1 MSTWW
6 WTVRTAG
13 AGRPVGR
20 GHGPDESTS
29 WADGTTHE
37 ALLVIAE
44 GITQLAGFDVAA
56 VSVVRD
62 SQHMQVMAV
71 AGNDEA
77 RDILLGTFTPITRL
91 MEELEHAEDWGMFQF
106 VPHESLDPES
116 ESWGWVPDFEPVA
129 GPDAWHPMD
138 LLVAPLYGPNG
149 ELRGTLSIDCPT
161 DGRRP
166 DEAHRRI
173 LNRYAEQAGRALYI
187 AVEREAFAEQVR
199 VLSATRDVVR
209 NAARERNIG
218 VMLDKIQPSLIEGF
232 RSLGSWIHTFDE
244 DGHGLGA
251 IYTGDG
257 ARVEMPQ
264 HLVDHRRA
272 RRRGLVAR
280 PSRSD
285 SCRGTCP
292 SNPVVSKVSEPEFQE
307 ILRFLEGIGVG
318 SLLFVPVGAGREC
331 LGSLVLTRALGD
343 AGVDPR
349 RGRRGA
355 RGRPRPGPGRAQRPR
370 ARPGAR
376 AGPRAQGAR
385 RLQDQAD
392 RDAVARAEE
401 PAGRDAGEHRVPPGD
416 RRPRPGALAV
426 LAAVD
431 RGAVRLVRVVEDLLL
446 LAKVGDPH
454 LPLLTRPVNL
464 PDVVDDVVNLASI
477 ADQRRVKVSIEGEA
491 GQLVAAGDPAE
502 LDIMVTN
509 LLSNAIKYSSVD
521 SSVTIE
527 LSRDDAWIVL
537 GCEDHGIG
545 IAPADR
551 QPAVPRVLPLGA
563 ARGQGPGRHRARAD
577 HRRPDRDPAPRPD
590 RGRVG
595 AGQGQHVPGVP
606 ARRLTRPTHPAR
618 PAVRLRGS
626 GVVRRQQ
633 LVDGPHPRSAAR
645 LSALR

>member
-1 MSTWW
+1 MSNEPRAESAHDLGSVALEEHGDRLAPGDQPTGVL
-6 WTVRTAG
+6 TV
-13 AGRPVGR
+13 
-20 GHGPDESTS
+20 DESTS

-71 AGNDEA
+71 AGSDEA

-116 ESWGWVPDFEPVA
+116 ESWGWVPDFEPA
-129 GPDAWHPMD
+129 SGPDAWHPMD

-149 ELRGTLSIDCPT
+149 ELRGTLSIDCPS

-173 LNRYAEQAGRALYI
+173 LNRYAEQAARALYI

-199 VLSATRDVVR
+199 VLSATREVVR

-251 IYTGDG
+251 IYAGDG
-257 ARVEMPQ
+257 ARVEMPE
-264 HLVDHRRA
+264 HLITIAERA
-272 RRRGLVAR
+272 AADSWRAQQVGLV
-280 PSRSD
+280 SRHQPYSP
-285 SCRGTCP
+285 R
-292 SNPVVSKVSEPEFQE
+292 NAKVSEEEFQE

-318 SLLFVPVGAGREC
+318 SLLFVPMGAGREC

-343 AGVDPR
+343 SEWTPAEVDAALEV
-349 RGRRGA
+349 GRDL
-355 RGRPRPGPGRAQRPR
+355 GRAVLN
-370 ARPGAR
+370 AR
-376 AGPRAQGAR
+376 ALDRERELVRELKALDDYKTKLIATLSHELKSPLAAMLANIEF
-385 RLQDQAD
+385 LQETVELDT
-392 RDAVARAEE
+392 
-401 PAGRDAGEHRVPPGD
+401 
-416 RRPRPGALAV
+416 GALAV

-464 PDVVDDVVNLASI
+464 PDVVEDVVNLAAI
-477 ADQRRVKVSIEGEA
+477 ADQRRVKLSVDGEPA
-491 GQLVAAGDPAE
+491 QMIAAGDPAE
-502 LDIMVTN
+502 LDILVTN
-509 LLSNAIKYSSVD
+509 LLSNAIKYSGSD
-521 SSVTIE
+521 SIVTIT
-527 LSRDDAWIVL
+527 LSRDEAWIVL
-537 GCEDHGIG
+537 SCEDQGIG

-551 QPAVPRVLPLGA
+551 TQLFREFFRSELPEVKAQPGTGLGLTIVDRIVTRHLGRIEVESVLGHGSTFRVFLPA
-563 ARGQGPGRHRARAD
+563 A
-577 HRRPDRDPAPRPD
+577 
-590 RGRVG
+590 
-595 AGQGQHVPGVP
+595 
-606 ARRLTRPTHPAR
+606 
-618 PAVRLRGS
+618 
-626 GVVRRQQ
+626 
-633 LVDGPHPRSAAR
+633 
-645 LSALR
+645 

>member
-1 MSTWW
+1 MSIDPRSEAALD
-6 WTVRTAG
+6 VSAEVAVDVVSPEDRSE
-13 AGRPVGR
+13 PVAAVMA
-20 GHGPDESTS
+20 PDESTS

-37 ALLVIAE
+37 ALQVIAE

-116 ESWGWVPDFEPVA
+116 ESWGWVPDLEPVA

-166 DEAHRRI
+166 DEARRFI

-218 VMLDKIQPSLIEGF
+218 VMLEKIQPSLIAGF

-257 ARVEMPQ
+257 ARVEMPPE
-264 HLVDHRRA
+264 LVAIAEGAAAESWRA
-272 RRRGLVAR
+272 QRVGLV
-280 PSRSD
+280 SRHL
-285 SCRGTCP
+285 P
-292 SNPVVSKVSEPEFQE
+292 HNPLVSNVSEPEFRE
-307 ILRFLEGIGVG
+307 ILRFLEAIAVG
-318 SLLFVPVGAGREC
+318 SMLFVPVGAGREC

-343 AGVDPR
+343 AEWTPAEVDAALEV
-349 RGRRGA
+349 GRDL
-355 RGRPRPGPGRAQRPR
+355 GRAVLN
-370 ARPGAR
+370 AR
-376 AGPRAQGAR
+376 ALDRERELVRELKALDDYKNKLIATLSHELKSPLAAMLANIEF
-385 RLQDQAD
+385 LQETVDLD
-392 RDAVARAEE
+392 T
-401 PAGRDAGEHRVPPGD
+401 
-416 RRPRPGALAV
+416 GALAV

-431 RGAVRLVRVVEDLLL
+431 RGALRLVRVVEDLLL

-454 LPLLTRPVNL
+454 LPLLTRPVSL
-464 PDVVDDVVNLASI
+464 PDSVDDVLNLTSI
-477 ADQRRVKVSIEGEA
+477 ADQRRVKVSLEGEHN
-491 GQLVAAGDPAE
+491 QFIAAGDPAE

-509 LLSNAIKYSSVD
+509 LLSNAMKYSPVD
-521 SSVTIE
+521 STVTIT
-527 LSRDDAWIVL
+527 LSRDEEWIVL
-537 GCEDHGIG
+537 SCQDYGIG

-551 QPAVPRVLPLGA
+551 SQLFREFFRSELPEVKAQAGTGLGLTIVDRIVTRHLGRIEVDSVLGEGSTFRVFLP
-563 ARGQGPGRHRARAD
+563 
-577 HRRPDRDPAPRPD
+577 
-590 RGRVG
+590 
-595 AGQGQHVPGVP
+595 
-606 ARRLTRPTHPAR
+606 
-618 PAVRLRGS
+618 
-626 GVVRRQQ
+626 
-633 LVDGPHPRSAAR
+633 SA
-645 LSALR
+645 

>member
-1 MSTWW
+1 MSIDPRAEAALDAAAE
-6 WTVRTAG
+6 VVDDVVVTAVDG
-13 AGRPVGR
+13 SEPMAAVMP
-20 GHGPDESTS
+20 PDESTS

-116 ESWGWVPDFEPVA
+116 ESWGWVPDLEPVS

-218 VMLDKIQPSLIEGF
+218 VMLDKIQPSLIAGF
-232 RSLGSWIHTFDE
+232 RSPRQLD
-244 DGHGLGA
+244 
-251 IYTGDG
+251 
-257 ARVEMPQ
+257 P
-264 HLVDHRRA
+264 HLRRGRPRSRCDLH
-272 RRRGLVAR
+272 RRRGPGRDAAASWW
-280 PSRSD
+280 PSPSAPPRTRGGPSGSD
-285 SCRGTCP
+285 WFRGTWP
-292 SNPVVSKVSEPEFQE
+292 TTRVVSHVSEPEFQE

-343 AGVDPR
+343 RGVDPR

-355 RGRPRPGPGRAQRPR
+355 RGRPRPGPGGAQRPR

-416 RRPRPGALAV
+416 RGARH
-426 LAAVD
+426 
-431 RGAVRLVRVVEDLLL
+431 RGARGARGRGPWRHP
-446 LAKVGDPH
+446 AGARGRGPAAARQGR
-454 LPLLTRPVNL
+454 RP
-464 PDVVDDVVNLASI
+464 
-477 ADQRRVKVSIEGEA
+477 
-491 GQLVAAGDPAE
+491 
-502 LDIMVTN
+502 
-509 LLSNAIKYSSVD
+509 
-521 SSVTIE
+521 
-527 LSRDDAWIVL
+527 
-537 GCEDHGIG
+537 
-545 IAPADR
+545 APA
-551 QPAVPRVLPLGA
+551 A
-563 ARGQGPGRHRARAD
+563 ARPSGE
-577 HRRPDRDPAPRPD
+577 
-590 RGRVG
+590 
-595 AGQGQHVPGVP
+595 P
-606 ARRLTRPTHPAR
+606 ARRCWTT
-618 PAVRLRGS
+618 S
-626 GVVRRQQ
+626 
-633 LVDGPHPRSAAR
+633 
-645 LSALR
+645 

>member
-1 MSTWW
+1 MFIDPRAEAALDAAAEVVDDVVVSAED
-6 WTVRTAG
+6 RSE
-13 AGRPVGR
+13 PVAQVAAVMA
-20 GHGPDESTS
+20 PDESTS

-116 ESWGWVPDFEPVA
+116 ESWGWVPDLEPVS

-173 LNRYAEQAGRALYI
+173 LNRYAEQAARALYI

-218 VMLDKIQPSLIEGF
+218 MMLDKIQPSLIAGF

-257 ARVEMPQ
+257 ARVQMPPE
-264 HLVDHRRA
+264 LVAIAERA
-272 RRRGLVAR
+272 AADSWRAQRVGLV
-280 PSRSD
+280 SRHLPYD
-285 SCRGTCP
+285 P
-292 SNPVVSKVSEPEFQE
+292 LVSNVSGPEFQE

-343 AGVDPR
+343 AEWTPAEVDAALEV
-349 RGRRGA
+349 GRDL
-355 RGRPRPGPGRAQRPR
+355 GRAVLN
-370 ARPGAR
+370 AR
-376 AGPRAQGAR
+376 ALDRERELVRELKALDDYKTKLIATLSHELKSPLAAMLANIEY
-385 RLQDQAD
+385 LQETVELDS
-392 RDAVARAEE
+392 
-401 PAGRDAGEHRVPPGD
+401 
-416 RRPRPGALAV
+416 GALAV

-464 PDVVDDVVNLASI
+464 PDVVDDVVNARLDRRPAPGQGVPRGR
-477 ADQRRVKVSIEGEA
+477 ARPVHRGRRPGRAGHHGHQPAQQRDQVLRRRLHGHAHPVARRRVDRA
-491 GQLVAAGDPAE
+491 QLPGPRHRHRARRPG
-502 LDIMVTN
+502 
-509 LLSNAIKYSSVD
+509 S
-521 SSVTIE
+521 
-527 LSRDDAWIVL
+527 
-537 GCEDHGIG
+537 
-545 IAPADR
+545 
-551 QPAVPRVLPLGA
+551 AVPRVLPLGA
-563 ARGQGPGRHRARAD
+563 ARGQGPARHRARPD
-577 HRRPDRDPAPRPD
+577 HRRPDRDPAPGPD
-590 RGRVG
+590 RGRLG

-606 ARRLTRPTHPAR
+606 AC
-618 PAVRLRGS
+618 
-626 GVVRRQQ
+626 
-633 LVDGPHPRSAAR
+633 AA
-645 LSALR
+645 

>member
-1 MSTWW
+1 MSTDP
-6 WTVRTAG
+6 RAEAARDPAAELAADAG
-13 AGRPVGR
+13 ARVDTVVAPPPPEGPVTGVVAL
-20 GHGPDESTS
+20 DESTS

-71 AGNDEA
+71 AGSDEA

-106 VPHESLDPES
+106 VPHESLDPDS
-116 ESWGWVPDFEPVA
+116 ESWGWVPDLEPVA

-166 DEAHRRI
+166 DDAHRRI
-173 LNRYAEQAGRALYI
+173 LNRYAEQAARALYI

-218 VMLDKIQPSLIEGF
+218 VMLDKIQPSLVEGF

-244 DGHGLGA
+244 DGHGAGA

-264 HLVDHRRA
+264 HLVTIAERA
-272 RRRGLVAR
+272 AADSWRAQEVGLV
-280 PSRSD
+280 SRQLPRD
-285 SCRGTCP
+285 P
-292 SNPVVSKVSEPEFQE
+292 AVSKVSEPEFQE
-307 ILRFLEGIGVG
+307 ILDFLEAIGVG

-343 AGVDPR
+343 AEWTPAEVDAALEV
-349 RGRRGA
+349 GRDL
-355 RGRPRPGPGRAQRPR
+355 GRAVLN
-370 ARPGAR
+370 AR
-376 AGPRAQGAR
+376 ALDRERELVRELKALDDYKTKLIATLSHELKSPLAAMLANIEYLEQTVDLG
-385 RLQDQAD
+385 QD
-392 RDAVARAEE
+392 
-401 PAGRDAGEHRVPPGD
+401 
-416 RRPRPGALAV
+416 ALAV

-454 LPLLTRPVNL
+454 LPLLTRPVNMA
-464 PDVVDDVVNLASI
+464 DVVDDVVNLASI
-477 ADQRRVKVSIEGEA
+477 ADQRRVKVSLESEA
-491 GQLVAAGDPAE
+491 GHLVAAGDPAE

-509 LLSNAIKYSSVD
+509 LLSNAMKYSAAD
-521 SSVTIE
+521 STVTVT
-527 LSRDDAWIVL
+527 LLRDDSEIVL
-537 GCEDHGIG
+537 SFEDRGIG

-551 QPAVPRVLPLGA
+551 SQLFREFFRSELPEVKAQAGTGLGLTIVD
-563 ARGQGPGRHRARAD
+563 RIVTRHLGRIEVD
-577 HRRPDRDPAPRPD
+577 STL
-590 RGRVG
+590 G
-595 AGQGQHVPGVP
+595 
-606 ARRLTRPTHPAR
+606 
-618 PAVRLRGS
+618 RGS
-626 GVVRRQQ
+626 TFRVF
-633 LVDGPHPRSAAR
+633 LPAA
-645 LSALR
+645 

>member
-1 MSTWW
+1 
-6 WTVRTAG
+6 
-13 AGRPVGR
+13 
-20 GHGPDESTS
+20 
-29 WADGTTHE
+29 
-37 ALLVIAE
+37 
-44 GITQLAGFDVAA
+44 
-56 VSVVRD
+56 
-62 SQHMQVMAV
+62 
-71 AGNDEA
+71 
-77 RDILLGTFTPITRL
+77 

-116 ESWGWVPDFEPVA
+116 ESWGWVPDLEPVS

-218 VMLDKIQPSLIEGF
+218 VMLDKIQPSLIAGF

-257 ARVEMPQ
+257 ARVEMP
-264 HLVDHRRA
+264 HELVAIAERA
-272 RRRGLVAR
+272 AADSWRAQRVGLV
-280 PSRSD
+280 SRHLPHD
-285 SCRGTCP
+285 P
-292 SNPVVSKVSEPEFQE
+292 LVSNVSEPEFQE

-343 AGVDPR
+343 AEWTPAEVDAALEV
-349 RGRRGA
+349 GRDL
-355 RGRPRPGPGRAQRPR
+355 GRAVLN
-370 ARPGAR
+370 AR
-376 AGPRAQGAR
+376 ALDRERELVRELKALDDYKTKLIATLSHELKSPLAAMLANIEF
-385 RLQDQAD
+385 LQETVELDT
-392 RDAVARAEE
+392 
-401 PAGRDAGEHRVPPGD
+401 
-416 RRPRPGALAV
+416 GALAV

-477 ADQRRVKVSIEGEA
+477 ADQRRVKVSLEGDHD
-491 GQLVAAGDPAE
+491 QFVAAGDPAE

-509 LLSNAIKYSSVD
+509 LLSNAIKYSGRRLHGHAHPVARRRVD
-521 SSVTIE
+521 RAE
-527 LSRDDAWIVL
+527 LPGPRHRDRAR
-537 GCEDHGIG
+537 GPE
-545 IAPADR
+545 
-551 QPAVPRVLPLGA
+551 PAVPRVLPLGA
-563 ARGQGPGRHRARAD
+563 ARGQGPARHRARAD
-577 HRRPDRDPAPRPD
+577 HRRPDRDPAPGPD
-590 RGRVG
+590 RGRLG
-595 AGQGQHVPGVP
+595 ARQGQHVPGVP
-606 ARRLTRPTHPAR
+606 ARWLTRRKTGA
-618 PAVRLRGS
+618 L
-626 GVVRRQQ
+626 
-633 LVDGPHPRSAAR
+633 GPHVGPGGGTFPLMRKLTWSSSPLSR
-645 LSALR
+645 PPLSAWLLSRLPLTPSRPGRRPSW